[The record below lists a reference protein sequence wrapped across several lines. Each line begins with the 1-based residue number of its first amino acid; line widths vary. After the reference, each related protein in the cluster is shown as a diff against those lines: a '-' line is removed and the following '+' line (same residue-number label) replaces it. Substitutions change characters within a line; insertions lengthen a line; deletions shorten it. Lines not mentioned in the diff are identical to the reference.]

1 MVNVVLRKIGLSGGV
16 LCEKTRP
23 MTKTS
28 PQNQNR
34 LRSELLMP
42 AGNLDK
48 LRTAVLYGADAVYLG
63 TPDMSLRTKAEFTL
77 EQVKEGIA
85 FAHAHGVR
93 VYLTLNLFSHNKDVP
108 KLEHYVDTIR
118 DLHPDGVII
127 ADPGVFQYVR
137 THAPDIPLH
146 VSTQSN
152 VCSWLSVKF
161 WQDMGADLCVLAR
174 EVSFAELTEI
184 REKCPNIKL
193 EAFVHGAMC
202 MTYSGRCLLSN
213 FMSERGAN
221 QGNCANSCRWGYK
234 VHLRLKDGSVD
245 ELEITEDNKDMFEF
259 LLEEGHRPGDFMPI
273 EESDQAA
280 YILNSKDLCLMPKLD
295 EYLALGIDSLKV
307 EGRGKSV
314 YYVALVART
323 YRKAMDDWAKDPYN
337 WSAKPYMDE
346 LTNVANRGFTLAFHN
361 GRLNNYAHNYDQTQT
376 IGAWEFAGQITEH
389 TEDGFVMLAKNR
401 IQAGD
406 VMEFLTPDGGDTVL
420 LRMYEFENS
429 LNGKVTD
436 VIHAGNQP
444 YIRIPYAL
452 FDREDLASLRQR
464 LPVGTV
470 VRKESLLSETQ
481 WNRLKLD
488 ATAQKLELSG
498 ETDPAHPA
506 YVRRR
511 TALKDA
517 LAQDNKTRKPKV
529 NPKLGLDGCC
539 GRGCNGCL
547 MFWHDPAYAKA
558 RLLMADKKQGQM
570 LDRDMR
576 QPSDD
581 FAAE

>member
-1 MVNVVLRKIGLSGGV
+1 MKKLN
-16 LCEKTRP
+16 
-23 MTKTS
+23 
-28 PQNQNR
+28 
-34 LRSELLMP
+34 SELLMP

-48 LRTAVLYGADAVYLG
+48 LRTAVLYGADAIYLG

-77 EQVKEGIA
+77 DQVREGIE
-85 FAHAHGVR
+85 FAHAHNKR

-108 KLEHYVDTIR
+108 KLEEYVATIKE
-118 DLHPDGVII
+118 LNPDGVII

-137 THAPDIPLH
+137 THAPGIPLH
-146 VSTQSN
+146 VSTQAN
-152 VCSWLSVKF
+152 VCSWMSVKF
-161 WQDMGADLCVLAR
+161 WEDMGADLCVLAR
-174 EVSFAELTEI
+174 EVSFAELVEI
-184 REKCPNIKL
+184 REKCPDIKL

-234 VHLRLKDGSVD
+234 VHLRLKDGTVE

-273 EESDQAA
+273 EESERAA

-307 EGRGKSV
+307 EGRGKSI
-314 YYVALVART
+314 YYVAVVARI
-323 YRKAMDDWAKDPYN
+323 YRKAMDDWARDPQN
-337 WSAKPYMDE
+337 WDPKPYMDE
-346 LTNVANRGFTLAFHN
+346 LMNVSNRGFTLAFHD
-361 GRLNNYAHNYDQTQT
+361 GRLSNYAHNYEQTQT
-376 IGAWEFAGQITEH
+376 LGAWEFAGQITDI
-389 TEDGFVMLAKNR
+389 TQDAFIMLAKNR

-406 VMEFLTPDGGDTVL
+406 VMEFLTPDGGETVY
-420 LRMYEFENS
+420 LRMYEFENA
-429 LNGKVTD
+429 LNGKVTE

-444 YIRIPYAL
+444 YIRIPFSL
-452 FDREDLASLRQR
+452 FDREDLNSLKSR

-470 VRKESLLSETQ
+470 VRKETLLTDTQ
-481 WNRLKLD
+481 WNRVKLD
-488 ATAQKLELSG
+488 KIAQRIEVDGQTDNPARPSYVNRREKLR
-498 ETDPAHPA
+498 A
-506 YVRRR
+506 
-511 TALKDA
+511 A
-517 LAQDNKTRKPKV
+517 LAEDNKTRKPKV

-547 MFWHDPAYAKA
+547 MFWNDPAYAKA
-558 RLLMADKKQGQM
+558 REIMAKKKQGQM

-576 QPSDD
+576 ESVS
-581 FAAE
+581 AAE